1 MKEGPS
7 SPRIMFCL
15 GKLVT
20 YGRKSVIILKNS
32 TVFVSLGIRLRGQF
46 SPSMPDLRCHIKSG
60 VVAHACNSSI
70 QKVEAEEWKTMS
82 QRRQGKVRGRSQERS
97 RSTAKAG
104 Q

>member
-60 VVAHACNSSI
+60 VVAHACNSSTREVKRRRS
-70 QKVEAEEWKTMS
+70 KVQSYPRLLETRLGYM
-82 QRRQGKVRGRSQERS
+82 RL
-97 RSTAKAG
+97 
-104 Q
+104 